1 MAKTSAT
8 PWGAATVV
16 DELTIPQRSGDKRFA
31 SVIQLLEAGG
41 ERLIRFSYSTTGVSR
56 RGPVTLRQRDVERL
70 RVELAKHPDL
80 AEALGFGFAGDS
92 VGSGPRASTAS
103 SAGSRPG
110 AATRSSVGSRPGAST
125 DGA

>member
-8 PWGAATVV
+8 PWGPAAVV

-31 SVIQLLEAGG
+31 SVVQLLDADG

-70 RVELAKHPDL
+70 RVELTKHPDL
-80 AEALGFGFAGDS
+80 ADALGFAG
-92 VGSGPRASTAS
+92 
-103 SAGSRPG
+103 G
-110 AATRSSVGSRPGAST
+110 A
-125 DGA
+125 

>member
-31 SVIQLLEAGG
+31 SVVQLLEAGG

-80 AEALGFGFAGDS
+80 AEALGFAGD
-92 VGSGPRASTAS
+92 
-103 SAGSRPG
+103 
-110 AATRSSVGSRPGAST
+110 SVGSRPGAST
-125 DGA
+125 GSSARSRPGAATRGGA